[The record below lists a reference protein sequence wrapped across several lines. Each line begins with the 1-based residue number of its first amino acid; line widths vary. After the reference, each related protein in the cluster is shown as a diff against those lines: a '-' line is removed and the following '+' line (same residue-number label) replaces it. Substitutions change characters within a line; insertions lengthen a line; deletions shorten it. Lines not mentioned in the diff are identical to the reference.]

1 MKPKE
6 RRWGRRGRR
15 RMRRWRRRRGKVKD
29 GGERQPPLAGERE

>member
-15 RMRRWRRRRGKVKD
+15 RMRRRRRRGKVKD